1 LGGSEFDEFNKL
13 VISKFEAFNEGL
25 LVESMIES
33 YYAFYDYYPEYFL
46 GDKIYLDRANRK
58 YLNEK
63 HVKIVGKP
71 LGWPP
76 KQSNETAS
84 EKRKKRKKAAERNQ
98 VEGKFGQAK
107 RGYKLN
113 NIKARLAATSES
125 WVNAILFVL
134 NLKSIEN
141 LSKFY
146 LCKQDELKI
155 KSEDPK

>member
-1 LGGSEFDEFNKL
+1 LFVDIRKRLGGSEFDEFNKL
-13 VISKFEAFNEGL
+13 VISKFEAFNEGQ

-46 GDKIYLDRANRK
+46 GDKIYLNRANRK
-58 YLNEK
+58 YLNKK
-63 HVKIVGKP
+63 HVKIVGKF
-71 LGWPP
+71 
-76 KQSNETAS
+76 E
-84 EKRKKRKKAAERNQ
+84 
-98 VEGKFGQAK
+98 QAK

-113 NIKARLAATSES
+113 NIKARLASTSES
-125 WVNAILFVL
+125 WVNTILFVL

-155 KSEDPK
+155 KSADPIYIYLFSNDEKINKKII